1 MSGTFALYRYP
12 CVTSASCTCHVLR
25 GAAVSL
31 EPAGSDPNPRC
42 IHGIRDLVD
51 GTGKKRHWST
61 VSASWWTGPEKSHI
75 CPRNPRSGGRSAVF
89 KWPVHEMLVLVDESL
104 ICRWVVHRIVRSVD
118 VPTCRPLCRGSCC
131 LLTACLWSRFG
142 LGSGLSFLY
151 HPR

>member
-75 CPRNPRSGGRSAVF
+75 CPRDPRSGGRSAVF
-89 KWPVHEMLVLVDESL
+89 DVVRPRNASFGGREVDSRRAVHEIAHLVEQLYRFQV
-104 ICRWVVHRIVRSVD
+104 RVVY
-118 VPTCRPLCRGSCC
+118 L
-131 LLTACLWSRFG
+131 ACI
-142 LGSGLSFLY
+142 
-151 HPR
+151 